1 MAPEAG
7 PGIALFFFLAVGAV
21 ALFSFLAV
29 GAWSG
34 TRLKEREA
42 YYESEMLKKIAE
54 TQGAAANPALE
65 FLREKEKI
73 ARAKQGQGI
82 KLGGLV
88 NVGVGVALMIFL
100 RAIVQPDP
108 VYLVGLIPLFI
119 GFALLA
125 YSFFLAPK
133 E

>member
-1 MAPEAG
+1 MAPA
-7 PGIALFFFLAVGAV
+7 ISLFFFLAVGAV

-34 TRLKEREA
+34 TRLKEREV
-42 YYESEMLKKIAE
+42 YYESETLKKIAE
-54 TQGAAANPALE
+54 TQGAGANPALE
-65 FLREKEKI
+65 YLRERERI
-73 ARAKQGQGI
+73 AAARRTAGM

-88 NVGVGVALMIFL
+88 NVGVGLALLIFL
-100 RAIVQPDP
+100 RVMLGNDG

-125 YSFFLAPK
+125 YPLFLAPK
-133 E
+133 G

>member
-1 MAPEAG
+1 MG

-65 FLREKEKI
+65 FLREKERI
-73 ARAKQGQGI
+73 ARAKQHEGLKI
-82 KLGGLV
+82 GGLV
-88 NVGVGVALMIFL
+88 LVGAGIGLLIFL
-100 RAIVQPDP
+100 AKFGDTQAVS
-108 VYLVGLIPLFI
+108 LVGLIPLFI
-119 GFALLA
+119 GLALLS
-125 YSFFLAPK
+125 YGFFLAPK
-133 E
+133 V

>member
-1 MAPEAG
+1 MG

-65 FLREKEKI
+65 FLREKERI
-73 ARAKQGQGI
+73 ARAKQHEGL
-82 KLGGLV
+82 KVGGLV
-88 NVGVGVALMIFL
+88 LVGAGIGLLIFL
-100 RAIVQPDP
+100 AKFGDTQS

-119 GFALLA
+119 GLALLS
-125 YSFFLAPK
+125 YGFFLAPK
-133 E
+133 V

>member
-1 MAPEAG
+1 MLPAAVG
-7 PGIALFFFLAVGAV
+7 LFFFLAVGAV

-34 TRLKEREA
+34 TRLREREA
-42 YYESEMLKKIAE
+42 YYESEMLKKMAE

-65 FLREKEKI
+65 FLREKERI
-73 ARAKQGQGI
+73 AAAKRTAGM

-88 NVGVGVALMIFL
+88 NVGVGLALLIFL
-100 RAIVQPDP
+100 RVLQGNDG
-108 VYLVGLIPLFI
+108 VYLVGLVPLFI

-125 YSFFLAPK
+125 YPLLLAPK
-133 E
+133 V